1 MKKVFFI
8 LLAVSIFIFLA
19 SILINPAIIFL
30 VKRQLNTIF
39 KGSEVSIGSC
49 RLNPARQLSF
59 FDVSIKKKGGYD
71 FLVKQVRAEY
81 SLSSIFKSEILKFSL
96 REAKIYINLPQKS
109 IAEFS
114 QYLNLGPKSVLLVKS
129 LELSDF
135 NLDLK
140 AKDLNASGVFS
151 IQVNLIEQIMDYL
164 DIKIDALGIQG
175 FNLSNFSLK
184 AAQGSSEGYFG
195 ISQMKYDKLNISAIK
210 SAVRLLGKELFLDG
224 VSACALDGDIGGNLK
239 FRIALDID
247 YGADLKFTNLDIA
260 RFINDFDLKEKFEM
274 TGRLG
279 GDLTLKGKGTDI
291 EILNGRLSSLESGG
305 MLMIKDTKF
314 LENMAR
320 NINQSLDLLVEN
332 FKNYHYNIATIKLFL
347 DKSNLIIDAAL
358 DGETGKR
365 NLNIVLHG
373 FRLKKEGQ

>member
-1 MKKVFFI
+1 

-184 AAQGSSEGYFG
+184 AAQGSSEG
-195 ISQMKYDKLNISAIK
+195 
-210 SAVRLLGKELFLDG
+210 
-224 VSACALDGDIGGNLK
+224 
-239 FRIALDID
+239 
-247 YGADLKFTNLDIA
+247 
-260 RFINDFDLKEKFEM
+260 
-274 TGRLG
+274 
-279 GDLTLKGKGTDI
+279 
-291 EILNGRLSSLESGG
+291 
-305 MLMIKDTKF
+305 
-314 LENMAR
+314 
-320 NINQSLDLLVEN
+320 
-332 FKNYHYNIATIKLFL
+332 
-347 DKSNLIIDAAL
+347 
-358 DGETGKR
+358 
-365 NLNIVLHG
+365 
-373 FRLKKEGQ
+373 

>member
-1 MKKVFFI
+1 
-8 LLAVSIFIFLA
+8 
-19 SILINPAIIFL
+19 
-30 VKRQLNTIF
+30 
-39 KGSEVSIGSC
+39 
-49 RLNPARQLSF
+49 
-59 FDVSIKKKGGYD
+59 
-71 FLVKQVRAEY
+71 
-81 SLSSIFKSEILKFSL
+81 
-96 REAKIYINLPQKS
+96 
-109 IAEFS
+109 
-114 QYLNLGPKSVLLVKS
+114 
-129 LELSDF
+129 
-135 NLDLK
+135 
-140 AKDLNASGVFS
+140 
-151 IQVNLIEQIMDYL
+151 
-164 DIKIDALGIQG
+164 
-175 FNLSNFSLK
+175 
-184 AAQGSSEGYFG
+184 
-195 ISQMKYDKLNISAIK
+195 MKYDKLNISAIK